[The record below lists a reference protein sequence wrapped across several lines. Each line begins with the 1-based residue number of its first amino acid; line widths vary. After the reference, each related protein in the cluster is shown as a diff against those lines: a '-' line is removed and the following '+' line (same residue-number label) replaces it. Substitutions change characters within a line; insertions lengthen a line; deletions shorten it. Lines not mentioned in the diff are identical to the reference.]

1 MSKQLELFEV
11 LSAEQEQQKSD
22 ALNRIIK
29 SHKRRMDLTQRKKNI
44 LLENGFVEGT
54 HFVVEESIEN
64 ENVDYS
70 IGYGFDNTRKNF
82 TDKIDIYYGD
92 CYLILKEFSVKTN
105 NIKDRKLTFDLSALS
120 IPESNSK
127 LNCWKLQNFSS
138 RFIKPTTMLNKLIE
152 ANQQADYA
160 RLAYNKTTSIIEH
173 TINKYKTLY
182 PNADVVQ
189 GTGYR
194 STPSSYYEWKTVI
207 VTFKSGS
214 SITLRLGNEKDKE
227 YISESKDAVVNKMSL
242 TEMMNHFNNQA

>member
-11 LSAEQEQQKSD
+11 LSAKEEQQKSD

-29 SHKRRMDLTQRKKNI
+29 SHKSRMDLTQRKKNI

-54 HFVVEESIEN
+54 HFVVEESIKN

-105 NIKDRKLTFDLSALS
+105 SIKDRKLTFDLSALS

-127 LNCWKLQNFSS
+127 LNCWKLRNFSS
-138 RFIKPTTMLNKLIE
+138 RFIKPTTMLNKLVE
-152 ANQQADYA
+152 ANQRADYE
-160 RLAYNKTTSIIEH
+160 RLAHNKTTSILEH

-182 PNADVVQ
+182 PNAHVVQ

-194 STPSSYYEWKTVI
+194 STRSSYYEWKTVV

-214 SITLRLGNEKDKE
+214 SITLRLGNDKDKE
-227 YISESKDAVVNKMSL
+227 YISESKDAVVNEMSL
-242 TEMMNHFNNQA
+242 TEMMNHFNNQV

>member
-44 LLENGFVEGT
+44 LLENGFIEGT
-54 HFVVEESIEN
+54 HFVVEESIKN

-70 IGYGFDNTRKNF
+70 IGYDFDNTRKNF

-105 NIKDRKLTFDLSALS
+105 SIKDRKLTFDLSALS

-152 ANQQADYA
+152 ANQRADYE
-160 RLAYNKTTSIIEH
+160 RLAHNKTTSILEH

-182 PNADVVQ
+182 PNAHVVQ

-194 STPSSYYEWKTVI
+194 STRSSYYEWKTVV

-214 SITLRLGNEKDKE
+214 SITLRLGNDKDKE
-227 YISESKDAVVNKMSL
+227 YISESKDVVVNKMSL
-242 TEMMNHFNNQA
+242 TEMMNHFNNQV

>member
-29 SHKRRMDLTQRKKNI
+29 LHKRRMELTQRKKNI

-54 HFVVEESIEN
+54 HFVVEESIKTEDVQY
-64 ENVDYS
+64 E
-70 IGYGFDNTRKNF
+70 IGYGYNDTRKNF
-82 TDKIDIYYGD
+82 TDKIDVYYGD
-92 CYLILKEFSVKTN
+92 CYLILKEFDIKTN
-105 NIKDRKLTFDLSALS
+105 TIKNRNITFDGT
-120 IPESNSK
+120 SK

-160 RLAYNKTTSIIEH
+160 RLAYNKNNSILEH

-182 PNADVVQ
+182 PNAHVVQ

-227 YISESKDAVVNKMSL
+227 YISESKDAVVNEMSL